1 MKVDTPQIL
10 RLDGEDY
17 DLSQASEE
25 AKTIV
30 AWLQHLDRQFEEKS
44 NLMALLTK
52 AKNAYIADLKT
63 EIIKNNTGV
72 DLASLFDEE

>member
-1 MKVDTPQIL
+1 MADQPQIL

-17 DLSQASEE
+17 DLSKASDE
-25 AKTIV
+25 AKELV
-30 AWLQHLDRQFEEKS
+30 ARLQHLDRLFEEKS

-63 EIIKNNTGV
+63 EIIKEKTGV
-72 DLASLFDEE
+72 DLSSLFDEE

>member
-1 MKVDTPQIL
+1 MADTPQIL

-17 DLSQASEE
+17 DLSKASDD
-25 AKTIV
+25 AKALV
-30 AWLQHLDRQFEEKS
+30 ARLQHLDRLFEEKS

-63 EIIKNNTGV
+63 EIIKNKTGV
-72 DLASLFDEE
+72 DLSSLFDEE

>member
-1 MKVDTPQIL
+1 MAETPQIL

-17 DLSQASEE
+17 DLSKASEE
-25 AKTIV
+25 AKALV
-30 AWLQHLDRQFEEKS
+30 ARLQHLDRLFEEKS

-63 EIIKNNTGV
+63 EIIKNKTGV
-72 DLASLFDEE
+72 DLSSLFDEE

>member
-1 MKVDTPQIL
+1 MAEQAQIL

-17 DLSQASEE
+17 DLSKASKEAQAL
-25 AKTIV
+25 V
-30 AWLQHLDRQFEEKS
+30 ARLQHLDRLFEEKN

-63 EIIKNNTGV
+63 EIIKNKTGV
-72 DLASLFDEE
+72 DLSTLFDEE

>member
-1 MKVDTPQIL
+1 MPEAPQIL

-17 DLSQASEE
+17 DLAKASDD
-25 AKTIV
+25 AKAIV
-30 AWLQHLDRQFEEKS
+30 KRLQHLDHLFEEKT

-63 EIIKNNTGV
+63 EIIKNKTGV
-72 DLASLFDEE
+72 DLSSLFEEE

>member
-1 MKVDTPQIL
+1 MPDAPQIL

-17 DLSQASEE
+17 DLSKASDE
-25 AKTIV
+25 AKAIV
-30 AWLQHLDRQFEEKS
+30 ARLQHLDRLFEEKA

-63 EIIKNNTGV
+63 EIIKNKTGV
-72 DLASLFDEE
+72 DLSSLFDEE

>member
-1 MKVDTPQIL
+1 MADTPPLL

-17 DLSQASEE
+17 DLSKASDG
-25 AKTIV
+25 AKELV
-30 AWLQHLDRQFEEKS
+30 ARLQHLDRLFEEKS

-63 EIIKNNTGV
+63 EIIKNKTGV
-72 DLASLFDEE
+72 DLSSLFDEE